1 MGSPQAVDVY
11 WDVCDHVD
19 CKMEIGKGCM
29 AGWAQDLGAGGGPQ
43 QTLQPQPSALPAA
56 VTGDAWVPL
65 LLRAANI

>member
-11 WDVCDHVD
+11 WDVCHQVD
-19 CKMEIGKGCM
+19 RKMEIGKGCL
-29 AGWAQDLGAGGGPQ
+29 AGRAQDLGAGGGPR

-65 LLRAANI
+65 LLRPANI